1 MISMDFAYIKSI
13 ALFVA
18 CFFLFNSMGAR
29 AEVNGALQFH
39 SAVRIHTDS
48 CETND
53 CEVPF
58 SELRAQLKANHIT
71 GKNAHSFTTN
81 LELVQDFVFEE
92 TNVRARELYW
102 DWTKDSIQLRTG
114 RQMITWGTGDM
125 LFINDVF
132 AKDWNA
138 FFGGM
143 PMDFLKRPTDA
154 IKLDF
159 YPGNTTIETVIARFD
174 EDRLPEIRRFEMQ
187 MPDLAFPVITEMP
200 NSDLAGLEYAGKL
213 SRFISGWDASLYAS
227 KSYWRTPAYRS
238 INAET
243 GTLIHFPRLNIYGA
257 SLTGQV
263 NNGVINIEAGYY
275 DSVEDSSGSN
285 PFIYNSQVR
294 FLAGY
299 NRPVWLDA
307 TLGVQFYVEHMLDYS
322 AYRATIPI
330 AAEPIAEWNNVAT
343 LRFTQFLMR
352 QTLTANLFSYWGLS
366 DSDRFLQATLRYA
379 FTDSL
384 WGEVGAHY
392 FSGSPQGMFGALDRN
407 DNIYFTLRFS
417 Y

>member
-1 MISMDFAYIKSI
+1 MTRMNFANIKSI
-13 ALFVA
+13 A
-18 CFFLFNSMGAR
+18 FFYLLLFNSMEAR
-29 AEVNGALQFH
+29 AELNGVLQFH
-39 SAVRIHTDS
+39 STARIHTDS
-48 CETND
+48 CED
-53 CEVPF
+53 DECEIPF
-58 SELRAQLKANHIT
+58 SELRAQLKANYVT
-71 GKNAHSFTTN
+71 SSNAHSFTAN

-92 TNVRARELYW
+92 TNARAREFYW
-102 DWTKDSIQLRTG
+102 DWSKDSIQLRTG

-154 IKLDF
+154 IKVDF

-174 EDRLPEIRRFEMQ
+174 EDNLPEMRRFEMQ
-187 MPDLAFPVITEMP
+187 MLEMASPVMTEKP
-200 NSDLAGLEYAGKL
+200 NSDLDNLEYAGKL

-227 KSYWRTPAYRS
+227 RSYWRAPAYQS
-238 INAET
+238 ASAES
-243 GTLIHFPRLNIYGA
+243 GTLLYFPRLNIYGA

-263 NNGVINIEAGYY
+263 NNGVVNLEAGFY
-275 DSVEDSSGSN
+275 DSAEDSSGTD
-285 PFIYNSQVR
+285 PFINNSQIR
-294 FLAGY
+294 ILAGY
-299 NRPVWLDA
+299 NRQVWVDA
-307 TLGVQFYVEHMLDYS
+307 TLGVQFYVEHMQDYS
-322 AYRATIPI
+322 AYREALPVATAPR
-330 AAEPIAEWNNVAT
+330 AEWNKVAT

-379 FTDSL
+379 FTDNL

-392 FSGSPQGMFGALDRN
+392 FSGNQQGMFGALDRN
-407 DNIYFTLRFS
+407 DNIYFTLRFA